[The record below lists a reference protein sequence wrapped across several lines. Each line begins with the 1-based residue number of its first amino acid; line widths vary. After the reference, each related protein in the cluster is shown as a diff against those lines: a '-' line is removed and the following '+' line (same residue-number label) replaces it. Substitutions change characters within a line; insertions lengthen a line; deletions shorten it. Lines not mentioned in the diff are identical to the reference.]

1 MTLDDF
7 EVWLEQRHLR
17 ALYVVNEDE
26 TRVYAEV
33 LEKVKA
39 LREGMKKQLKR
50 EYERGHEEGWEE
62 GYEFDR

>member
-7 EVWLEQRHLR
+7 EVWLERQHLR

-39 LREGMKKQLKR
+39 LKETREAELDR
-50 EYERGHEEGWEE
+50 EYDRGHEEGWEE

>member
-7 EVWLEQRHLR
+7 EVWLEQKHLR
-17 ALYVVNEDE
+17 ALYIVNEDE

-39 LREGMKKQLKR
+39 LKEKVEEELER
-50 EYERGHEEGWEE
+50 EYQRGYDQGWEE
-62 GYEFDR
+62 GYDDDR

>member
-7 EVWLEQRHLR
+7 EVWLEQKHLR

-39 LREGMKKQLKR
+39 LKETREEELDR
-50 EYERGHEEGWEE
+50 EYDRGYEEGWEE
-62 GYEFDR
+62 GYG